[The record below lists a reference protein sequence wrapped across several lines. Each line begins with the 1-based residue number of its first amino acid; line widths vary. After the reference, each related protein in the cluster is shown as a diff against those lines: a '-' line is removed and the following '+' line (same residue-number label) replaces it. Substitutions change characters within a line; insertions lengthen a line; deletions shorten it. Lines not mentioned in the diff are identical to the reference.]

1 MSLQT
6 NYTNFKASSVRLYTW
21 AAALIAILLA
31 VLGPLVFLSTG
42 GRELTNLPW
51 HIWVILPLLLLMTLA
66 AGILG
71 FLHVSRHGDEI
82 SIRPD
87 RGGAGRRM

>member
-1 MSLQT
+1 MSLQS

-31 VLGPLVFLSTG
+31 VVGPLVFLTTG

-51 HIWVILPLLLLMTLA
+51 HLWVVLPTLLLITLT

-71 FLHVSRHGDEI
+71 FRHVSRHGEEI

-87 RGGAGRRM
+87 RRSTGRRR